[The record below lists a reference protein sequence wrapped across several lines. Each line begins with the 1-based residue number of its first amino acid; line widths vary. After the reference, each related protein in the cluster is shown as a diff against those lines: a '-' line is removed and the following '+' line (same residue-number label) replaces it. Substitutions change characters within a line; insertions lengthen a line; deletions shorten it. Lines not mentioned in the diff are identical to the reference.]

1 MHCAIRR
8 VASIFKEEE
17 ALIPAKL
24 YIAIM
29 LIAGAVTFL
38 YGIFKGQ
45 VNVIFGSFLFLG
57 MGGFV
62 YFRSRR

>member
-1 MHCAIRR
+1 LKRNVDSR
-8 VASIFKEEE
+8 LREEKE
-17 ALIPAKL
+17 LIPVKL

-29 LIAGAVTFL
+29 LIAGAATFV
-38 YGIFKGQ
+38 YGAANGQ
-45 VNVIFGSFLFLG
+45 PQTIFGSFLFLG